1 MQPLFSGRS
10 QRVCPRRSPPSHA
23 RASPAA
29 GGEGIC
35 PPTLG
40 ARKASGF
47 EHHSRAPG
55 SRSRDVQDVGGDVK
69 TISVFLVFGLHSAT
83 GRLQQDA
90 SSQEKGAPHVSV
102 PRVAPSARVRGAG
115 KVRGASPDSQAS
127 SRQLPPCSFFVKQA
141 NLRVQAPHDLP
152 GAVWDRA

>member
-40 ARKASGF
+40 ARKAFGF
-47 EHHSRAPG
+47 EHHSR
-55 SRSRDVQDVGGDVK
+55 GDVK

-90 SSQEKGAPHVSV
+90 SSQEKGAPHAPV

-127 SRQLPPCSFFVKQA
+127 SRQLPPCSFFVKQG